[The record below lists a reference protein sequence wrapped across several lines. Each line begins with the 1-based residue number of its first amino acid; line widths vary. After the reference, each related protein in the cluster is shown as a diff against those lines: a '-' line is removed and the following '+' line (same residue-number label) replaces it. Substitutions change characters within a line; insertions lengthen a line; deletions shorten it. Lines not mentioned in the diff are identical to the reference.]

1 MRPRRI
7 TRKALGATRA
17 FQRPASAPGVPWQRI
32 TAGEHRNA
40 RWRTTATALEREPC
54 LVQRSR
60 NGATAA
66 AYAAQRT
73 VTRPNRE
80 QPQVLVFRRRHQ
92 QQRFF
97 YPPRLLTRGED
108 GAVGPIR

>member
-32 TAGEHRNA
+32 TAREHRNA
-40 RWRTTATALEREPC
+40 RRRTQRRRWSETLPRALN
-54 LVQRSR
+54 S
-60 NGATAA
+60 NSAMAA
-66 AYAAQRT
+66 AYVVRRN
-73 VTRPNRE
+73 VTGPDRE

-92 QQRFF
+92 QHRFF

-108 GAVGPIR
+108 GDVGPIR